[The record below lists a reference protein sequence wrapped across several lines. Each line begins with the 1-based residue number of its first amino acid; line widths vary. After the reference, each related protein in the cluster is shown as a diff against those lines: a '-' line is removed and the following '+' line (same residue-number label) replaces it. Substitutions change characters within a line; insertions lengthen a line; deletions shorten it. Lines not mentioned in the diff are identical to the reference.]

1 MHFFRSA
8 LAMLALLTALAAAP
22 AADAQGPIADA
33 VGPCGT
39 VTGGL
44 DSGLPGVTNASCLGA
59 GLVFNGPSV
68 GRIATVIGPTIIS
81 PGFVGVVGV
90 SAGSVFIGPGAG
102 QAVGP

>member
-22 AADAQGPIADA
+22 AAGAQGPIGAA

-39 VTGGL
+39 ATGGP
-44 DSGLPGVTNASCLGA
+44 DSGLPGVSQSSCLGA

-81 PGFVGVVGV
+81 PAFAGVVGV
-90 SAGSVFIGPGAG
+90 SAGSIFMGPGAG
-102 QAVGP
+102 QTVGP